1 MEGEGLDEEISIAAP
16 VWMELVQRWAPLP
29 LGHSASGVCRLLKGQ
44 IHPLPIFAKNVY
56 WNTALPIGLQIV
68 FGYFHAK

>member
-16 VWMELVQRWAPLP
+16 VWMELVQRWAPLK
-29 LGHSASGVCRLLKGQ
+29 HSASGVRRLLKGQ
-44 IHPLPIFAKNVY
+44 IHPLPIFAKKVY